1 LFFNTRK
8 RTEKFA
14 EELSQNLAEYLPR
27 TSIELGDNDTDRYY
41 ESLKKMMK
49 NGVAFHHAGLSYHL
63 REKVESAFK
72 NGEIKIITA
81 TPTLAAGINLPARTV
96 IIRDITRFSDGY
108 SSYISTMEIEQM
120 MGRAGRPKYD
130 KEGFSYI
137 YCSTKSSFQK
147 GHEYLRGELE
157 PIKSSLGQEK
167 LMRFNILALITTG
180 IARDLKG
187 IVNFMDSTLF
197 GKQNL
202 SLDLDD
208 DISNVVEFLNSNG
221 FVKETSGKYTPT
233 SFGQLVCNLYIDP
246 ESAIILKEFLES
258 DYSPEKAL
266 LSICMTPDMTGFYVS
281 QDDVGGVS
289 AFLESMDIQ
298 KYDEDTLKA
307 GKTAMVILDWINETP
322 IMEIS
327 EKYNIGAGDLEG
339 KISSA
344 DWLSFA
350 LSRLSQKFR
359 RDSMHEVDI
368 LNIRIKEG
376 ISSDII
382 PLIIIPGI
390 GRVRARRLYNNGLKT
405 LNEISES
412 SISRISSITGFSTKL
427 AETTISGARRLMKS
441 GIS

>member
-1 LFFNTRK
+1 
-8 RTEKFA
+8 
-14 EELSQNLAEYLPR
+14 
-27 TSIELGDNDTDRYY
+27 
-41 ESLKKMMK
+41 
-49 NGVAFHHAGLSYHL
+49 
-63 REKVESAFK
+63 
-72 NGEIKIITA
+72 
-81 TPTLAAGINLPARTV
+81 
-96 IIRDITRFSDGY
+96 
-108 SSYISTMEIEQM
+108 
-120 MGRAGRPKYD
+120 
-130 KEGFSYI
+130 
-137 YCSTKSSFQK
+137 
-147 GHEYLRGELE
+147 
-157 PIKSSLGQEK
+157 
-167 LMRFNILALITTG
+167 
-180 IARDLKG
+180 
-187 IVNFMDSTLF
+187 
-197 GKQNL
+197 
-202 SLDLDD
+202 
-208 DISNVVEFLNSNG
+208 
-221 FVKETSGKYTPT
+221 SGNYTPT

-289 AFLESMDIQ
+289 AFLESMDIR

-307 GKTAMVILDWINETP
+307 GKTAMVILDWINEIP

-382 PLIIIPGI
+382 PLIILPGI
-390 GRVRARRLYNNGLKT
+390 GRVRARRLYNSGLKT
-405 LNEISES
+405 LNDLSES
-412 SISRISSITGFSTKL
+412 SISRISSITGFSTRL